1 MCDLMLKQKTCP
13 LRPNGCNLGM
23 NERWALENWW
33 LENNDT
39 RHVQERSPCLMK
51 KMHVCL
57 FSKASS
63 GKRLLNRDVCLTHIS
78 SPSIKMHELCICSK
92 RTAGWGSVCMYD
104 LYEAYTCN
112 WKSMLNQYHIIYH
125 FFAVT
130 ASSNTFYKKY
140 WKRLSSCYSKVYFQH
155 DLSCWKYT
163 YYELIKDQP
172 SWIHKVQIK
181 KNTIWKSD
189 HYIKL
194 KLQSLT
200 QLKRSRKHI
209 CWLMHLPSAQKHTWL
224 FMLMEYHHC
233 EISGLKIEWKWVM
246 NTWWTWWLKSPR
258 LSNGIQIHK
267 GMR

>member
-181 KNTIWKSD
+181 KKHNMKERSL
-189 HYIKL
+189 HKIKTAIAHSV
-194 KLQSLT
+194 KEVTQTHMLT
-200 QLKRSRKHI
+200 NAFTLCAKAYMTVH
-209 CWLMHLPSAQKHTWL
+209 
-224 FMLMEYHHC
+224 
-233 EISGLKIEWKWVM
+233 V
-246 NTWWTWWLKSPR
+246 
-258 LSNGIQIHK
+258 NGIPSLWNIRTQNRVK
-267 GMR
+267 VSDEYMVDMVAKESKAL